1 MCVFNL
7 HIFLRFFCGHVG
19 ACAWV
24 GTISRA
30 HLLLC
35 SSRGSASVW
44 VYLWVSVGIASTRP
58 FLDVSDLDVCLCVC
72 VKADPL
78 AVVHRAVRVLEA
90 AVALAL
96 AVHPLAVKP
105 PGL

>member
-1 MCVFNL
+1 MRGWVLLVGLIFCYVRPAVPHLCGCICGLVLVLHLHGPFWTFPTWMCV
-7 HIFLRFFCGHVG
+7 CV
-19 ACAWV
+19 
-24 GTISRA
+24 
-30 HLLLC
+30 
-35 SSRGSASVW
+35 
-44 VYLWVSVGIASTRP
+44 
-58 FLDVSDLDVCLCVC
+58 CVC